1 MFSMQAIDPLAK
13 RSSGILINLSIIF
26 AHLAP
31 MCQVQLC
38 VIFQFLRRSW
48 TYHQVRGP
56 FTTHQLFY
64 LTSVCLEYFKMLIKN
79 MTTQTNILPCKMCH
93 LCPLN

>member
-38 VIFQFLRRSW
+38 VIFRRSW

-56 FTTHQLFY
+56 FTTHHLF
-64 LTSVCLEYFKMLIKN
+64 
-79 MTTQTNILPCKMCH
+79 
-93 LCPLN
+93 